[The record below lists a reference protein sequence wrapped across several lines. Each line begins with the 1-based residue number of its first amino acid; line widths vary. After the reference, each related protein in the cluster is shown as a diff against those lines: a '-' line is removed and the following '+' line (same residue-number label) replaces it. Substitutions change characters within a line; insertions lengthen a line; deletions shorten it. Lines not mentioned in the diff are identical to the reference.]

1 MEVVDLA
8 ENSGKNDKLLFPFIF
23 GQSLVKP
30 IVNAIQTEEFHRLN
44 ELLNDTDMLV
54 VMGFNINEDD
64 NHINAFL
71 HNYVK
76 KGKKLIIVSADEHF
90 DAAKRL
96 KCSDSEVRVC
106 KVTYGDNGEVVRKM
120 FDVIM
125 DSSA

>member
-8 ENSGKNDKLLFPFIF
+8 ENSGKDDKLLFPFIF

-30 IVNAIQTEEFHRLN
+30 IVNTIQTEEFHRLN

-54 VMGFNINEDD
+54 IMGFNINEDD

-71 HNYVK
+71 HDYVK
-76 KGKKLIIVSADEHF
+76 KGKKLIIISKNKYSDLE
-90 DAAKRL
+90 KRL
-96 KCSDSEVRVC
+96 KCSFLETQVSIIP
-106 KVTYGDNGEVVRKM
+106 YGDNGEVVRKM